1 MNISNEAPQPTI
13 ADLAGISIQQ
23 LRYVFAIGGG
33 STFSEIATDLDV
45 TQSALSQGV
54 SRLEQLLGTELVE
67 PDGRRRRLTS
77 AGEQFALYAGRV
89 LEESE
94 KMLEAIGEHREGRSG
109 RLRVG
114 MVDAAALYL
123 FDRAIADF
131 HDANPDVEM
140 SVVVDS
146 SAALLE
152 RLARFRDEIAVVVS
166 PAPGFD
172 TIELRAETLN
182 LYGPETPAEPA
193 SWVLYPSS
201 SHTRELID
209 DGLRTAGFR
218 PRTIIESDN
227 PAIQRQLALLTGSW
241 TVLPP
246 AVAETGDEPLAL
258 IRERVSTRTFVIALR
273 RGAEPTRLAA
283 AFIDAIMNA

>member
-1 MNISNEAPQPTI
+1 MS
-13 ADLAGISIQQ
+13 GISLQQ

-33 STFSEIATDLDV
+33 STFSEIATDVDV
-45 TQSALSQGV
+45 TQSAISQGI
-54 SRLEQLLGTELVE
+54 SRLEQLLGAKLVE
-67 PDGRRRRLTS
+67 PFGRRRRLTA
-77 AGEQFALYAGRV
+77 AGEQLALYAGRV

-123 FDRAIADF
+123 FDRSIAKF
-131 HDANPDVEM
+131 HAGNPNVEM

-146 SAALLE
+146 SSALLE
-152 RLARFRDEIAVVVS
+152 RLARFQDEIAVVVS

-172 TIELRAETLN
+172 TIDLRSETLN
-182 LYGPETPAEPA
+182 LYGPATGVEPA
-193 SWVLYPSS
+193 SWVLYPSG

-218 PRTIIESDN
+218 PRSIIESDN

-246 AVAETGDEPLAL
+246 EVAEAGDEPLAL
-258 IRERVSTRTFVIALR
+258 VREGVTTRTFVIALR
-273 RGAEPTRLAA
+273 TGSEPSRLTA
-283 AFIDAIMNA
+283 AFIDTITKA

>member
-1 MNISNEAPQPTI
+1 MS
-13 ADLAGISIQQ
+13 GISLQQ

-33 STFSEIATDLDV
+33 STFSEIATDVDV
-45 TQSALSQGV
+45 TQSAISQGI
-54 SRLEQLLGTELVE
+54 SRLEQLLGAKLVE
-67 PDGRRRRLTS
+67 PFGRRRRLTA
-77 AGEQFALYAGRV
+77 AGERFALYAGRV

-123 FDRAIADF
+123 FDRSIAKF
-131 HDANPDVEM
+131 HAGNPNVEM

-172 TIELRAETLN
+172 TIDLRSETLH
-182 LYGPETPAEPA
+182 LYGPGTGVEPA
-193 SWVLYPSS
+193 SWVLYPSG

-218 PRTIIESDN
+218 PRSIIESDN

-246 AVAETGDEPLAL
+246 EVAEAGDEPLAL
-258 IRERVSTRTFVIALR
+258 VREGVTRRTFVIALR
-273 RGAEPTRLAA
+273 TGSEPSRLTA
-283 AFIDAIMNA
+283 AFIDTITKA